1 MTEQVMKEEFRPME
15 DWGDQRVLNAMAC
28 AIANARRSIYDGSI
42 GGVEKDA
49 IILLD
54 TFGSELLKKAK
65 EDGLLLSEDQLTKP
79 IG

>member
-1 MTEQVMKEEFRPME
+1 MEKEFRPME
-15 DWGDQRVLNAMAC
+15 DWEDQRVLNAMAC
-28 AIANARRSIYDGSI
+28 AIANARRSIYDGNIGSI
-42 GGVEKDA
+42 EKDA

-54 TFGSELLKKAK
+54 AFGEGLLRKAK